1 MTFIYGALAALA
13 FFALFGVI
21 RMFFRVEEG
30 HAAIVTSFGRPLKNS
45 NGQVAIIGAG
55 VHTKMPWQRAH
66 EFSVMERDIA
76 IREEGREVELLARDG
91 TLLRM
96 EPQIR
101 FQFRPEYAENFVFGI
116 KRPLSH
122 LREVFRSVISSD
134 IGSFG
139 TGMAEEGSYSEIRRQ
154 RGFLHA
160 VVNADFQKGLD
171 TKYGIQFK
179 AAEISEILPP
189 AELAQALNSVSKVEA
204 ENRTLIARIQA
215 DCEQR
220 IEAAKHGVYISEVK
234 AEAVEKEIQII
245 GEALT
250 QLQAQEVLNDYLKRR
265 RDEATSNS
273 KTLYLK
279 T

>member
-1 MTFIYGALAALA
+1 MTFFYGTITAVA
-13 FFALFGVI
+13 FFAIFALI

-30 HAAIVTSFGRPLKNS
+30 HAAIVTTFGKPLKNTK
-45 NGQVAIIGAG
+45 GQTAIIGAG
-55 VHTKMPWQRAH
+55 VHTKLPWQKAH

-76 IREEGREVELLARDG
+76 IREESREVELLARDG

-101 FQFRPEYAENFVFGI
+101 FQFRPEIAENFVFGI

-122 LREVFRSVISSD
+122 LREVFRSLISSE
-134 IGSFG
+134 IGRFG
-139 TGMAEEGSYSEIRRQ
+139 TGLTEEGSYSEIRKQRQ
-154 RGFLHA
+154 FLHA
-160 VVNADFQKGLD
+160 AVQNDFQRVID
-171 TKYGIQFK
+171 AKYGIQFK

-189 AELAQALNSVSKVEA
+189 AELAQALNSVQKVEA
-204 ENRTLIARIQA
+204 ENRTLVARIQA

-220 IEAAKHGVYISEVK
+220 IQAAKHGVYISEVK
-234 AEAVEKEIQII
+234 AEAVETEIEII
-245 GEALT
+245 GAALST
-250 QLQAQEVLNDYLKRR
+250 LQGQDVLGDYLKRR